1 MREARVDKGEPG
13 GIVMSL
19 DRIALILIVIGGIVY
34 AGVIL
39 VGMIAF
45 FPFGLIG
52 LVVFGVLAFI
62 FIQVV
67 RQRLANAEDDYY
79 ERNVDK

>member
-1 MREARVDKGEPG
+1 
-13 GIVMSL
+13 MSL
-19 DRIALILIVIGGIVY
+19 DRIALILIVIGGVVY

>member
-1 MREARVDKGEPG
+1 
-13 GIVMSL
+13 MSL
-19 DRIALILIVIGGIVY
+19 DRIALILIVAGGVVY
-34 AGVIL
+34 AGIIL

-45 FPFGLIG
+45 LPFGLIG

>member
-1 MREARVDKGEPG
+1 
-13 GIVMSL
+13 MSL
-19 DRIALILIVIGGIVY
+19 DRIALILIVVGGVVY
-34 AGVIL
+34 AGIIL
-39 VGMIAF
+39 VGMIAL
-45 FPFGLIG
+45 FPFGIIG